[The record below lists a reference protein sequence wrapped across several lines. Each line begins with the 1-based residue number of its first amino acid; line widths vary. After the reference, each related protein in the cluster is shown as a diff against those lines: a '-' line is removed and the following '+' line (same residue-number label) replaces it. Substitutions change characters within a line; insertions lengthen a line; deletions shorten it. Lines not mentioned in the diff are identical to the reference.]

1 MAYEGLQ
8 AETVKFRGH
17 NGDMSEGYYARP
29 SRNGRVGGVVV
40 IHGAGGWDEWP
51 CEVVRKLAHYGFA
64 AIVPN
69 LYVRFGEG
77 SPDDVAARARP
88 AGGVSDA
95 EVMGDVVGAISY
107 LRAQANANAKI
118 GVIGFC
124 SGGRHTYLAACTI
137 PNLQAAVDCWGGSVV
152 VKDPATLTPKRPVA
166 PIDLTANMTAP
177 LLGLFGNDDMNP
189 SRADVDQT
197 EEVLKRLGKT
207 YEFHRYDGAGHNFLN
222 WSGPNY
228 RPQQAQDG
236 WKKVLAFYNKHLG
249 TPSTAGAR

>member
-17 NGDMSEGYYARP
+17 NGDMSEGYYAHP

-88 AGGVSDA
+88 AGGASDA

-107 LRAQANANAKI
+107 LRAQANANGKI
-118 GVIGFC
+118 GR
-124 SGGRHTYLAACTI
+124 SEEHTSE
-137 PNLQAAVDCWGGSVV
+137 LQSHSE
-152 VKDPATLTPKRPVA
+152 L
-166 PIDLTANMTAP
+166 
-177 LLGLFGNDDMNP
+177 
-189 SRADVDQT
+189 
-197 EEVLKRLGKT
+197 
-207 YEFHRYDGAGHNFLN
+207 
-222 WSGPNY
+222 
-228 RPQQAQDG
+228 
-236 WKKVLAFYNKHLG
+236 
-249 TPSTAGAR
+249 